1 MDIVENSCRQ
11 WRVLIYTDSVDFGGH
26 EKTLLDALK
35 YICCQSAIDLI
46 VLISDR
52 NVRFIEAAQCI
63 ADKCTIRTIPFSTAP
78 GDVFRVL
85 LKTPKV
91 RSIKKII
98 AAIAPDLVIVSQ
110 GAIAL
115 SSSGLGAAKL
125 LQITTLSFLP
135 MAHNVA
141 FVRNSNSIA
150 IFFQE
155 FLYRQLY
162 KIPDFFLT
170 ICQTTVDQLTHDYS
184 INHERIFLNY
194 YGLDI
199 KKLSEPKLFDR
210 NLSHTIKHVGIVG
223 RVEFNQKQH
232 DFFMQELQ
240 KYHDQITPVIIHVIG
255 DGPDLEDLKQLVEE
269 LGLTGIVQFEGWVDD
284 LTKWYQQLD
293 LIVLPSRFE
302 GVPIVM
308 LEAMYW
314 GVPVVASNTD
324 GMKEMLPAKWLYSV
338 GNGKE
343 MFEKIDF
350 VIQNCQDELLKKNHQ
365 YVVDCLNIE
374 SFKVGFFESVV
385 KCLMFRK
392 SDGQTQS

>member
-1 MDIVENSCRQ
+1 MDRVENNSRQ

-35 YICCQSAIDLI
+35 YICCQSVIDLI
-46 VLISDR
+46 LLISDR

-63 ADKCTIRTIPFSTAP
+63 ADKCSIRTIPFSTAP

-85 LKTPKV
+85 FKTQKV
-91 RSIKKII
+91 RSIRKIF

-115 SSSGLGAAKL
+115 SSSGLGAAKM

-135 MAHNVA
+135 MAHKVA
-141 FVRNSNSIA
+141 FVRNSNSLA
-150 IFFQE
+150 VYLQE

-170 ICQTTVDQLTHDYS
+170 ICQTTVDQLTHDYA

-199 KKLSEPKLFDR
+199 KKLSESTFFDR
-210 NLSHTIKHVGIVG
+210 ESAHTDKHIGIIG
-223 RVEFNQKQH
+223 RVEFDQKQH
-232 DFFMQELQ
+232 DFFVKELK
-240 KYHDQITPVIIHVIG
+240 KYHDRIAPIIVHVIG
-255 DGPDLEDLKQLVEE
+255 DGPDFESLKQLVEE
-269 LGLTGIVQFEGWVDD
+269 LDLTSIVRFEGWVDD

-324 GMKEMLPAKWLYSV
+324 GMKEMLPAEWLYSV

-350 VIQNCQDELLKKNHQ
+350 VIQNSQEELLKKNHQ
-365 YVVDCLNIE
+365 YVVDRLNIE
-374 SFKVGFFESVV
+374 AFKVGFFESVV

-392 SDGQTQS
+392 GDGQTRS